1 MNLLVPRPSGILL
14 SYSTSLQKDDRWE
27 AEGPSLPWCA
37 MHPGEKLKMSERL
50 SLFVSNK
57 YAPHSLRNSGVY
69 WLRNTSTT
77 DTPRYEVIVELR

>member
-50 SLFVSNK
+50 SLTRATFPKKFWGLLAKK
-57 YAPHSLRNSGVY
+57 YFH
-69 WLRNTSTT
+69 
-77 DTPRYEVIVELR
+77 DRYSKV